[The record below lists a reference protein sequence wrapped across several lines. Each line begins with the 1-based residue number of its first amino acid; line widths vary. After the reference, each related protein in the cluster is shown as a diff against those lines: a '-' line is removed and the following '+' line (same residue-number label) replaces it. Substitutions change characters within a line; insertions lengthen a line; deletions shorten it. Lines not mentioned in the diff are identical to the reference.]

1 MYRENDFRDRDNER
15 EADSFMRHL
24 DLPEGPNRE
33 RVGDHSLRGSES
45 RVLATVG
52 AFRAVPKEELLEGC
66 IASERELDRLRQEG
80 LIATTPFLAG
90 KRRTTIVT
98 LSDRGLELLESHR
111 QVPEDGDRQQFYAG
125 VSRPKELGHDIR
137 LYSAYLD
144 VRPRLTAEGGRIKR
158 VVLEQELKTNYQRFL
173 QEPNRRRSKASAGEG
188 RDAKAISD
196 WATSHGLPVIE
207 DSVRFPDIRIEY
219 ERPDGTLARED
230 LEIVTEH
237 YRGSHAS
244 RTQSAG
250 FRCYRS
256 SNARLAGGRG
266 SNKGGRSRDS
276 RLAEE
281 ML

>member
-1 MYRENDFRDRDNER
+1 MYRENDFRDRDER

-33 RVGDHSLRGSES
+33 RVGDYSLRGSES

-52 AFRAVPKEELLEGC
+52 AFRAVPKEELLDGC
-66 IASERELDRLRQEG
+66 IATERDLDKLRQEG

-90 KRRTTIVT
+90 KRRTTVVT
-98 LSDRGLELLESHR
+98 LTDRGLELLESQRH
-111 QVPEDGDRQQFYAG
+111 VPEDGARQQFYAG

-144 VRPRLTAEGGRIKR
+144 ARSRMTAECSRIRR

-173 QEPNRRRSKASAGEG
+173 QEPNRRRWKSGGGG
-188 RDAKAISD
+188 RDVNAISD
-196 WATSHGLPVIE
+196 WASSHGLPVIE
-207 DSVRFPDIRIEY
+207 DSVRFPDVRIEY

-256 SNARLAGGRG
+256 SNARLGGRG
-266 SNKGGRSRDS
+266 SNKGGRSRDV